1 MSGTTQEQINGT
13 GKRRGR
19 PFKVGGT
26 KRVRRNKAQIAA
38 AARAADSGTVLST
51 GLVSALSPD
60 QRRPDQA
67 GAARAMTATELAAS
81 IVAQLIGSEVWV
93 RNRAAEI
100 VAAVCAGILKAA

>member
-13 GKRRGR
+13 GKRGR

-26 KRVRRNKAQIAA
+26 KRVRPSKAQIEA

-51 GLVSALSPD
+51 GVVP
-60 QRRPDQA
+60 
-67 GAARAMTATELAAS
+67 ARAMTATELAAS

-100 VAAVCAGILKAA
+100 VGAVCAGILKAA